1 MGCNCG
7 KNKGEKFQQKDSSVF
22 KQVFN
27 FGKAVAKYVSSG
39 LEDVSCTEYDRR
51 LSICSEC
58 EHVNEVFDKC
68 LICGCKIT
76 IKAKWATEKCPHPSG
91 NKWN

>member
-7 KNKGEKFQQKDSSVF
+7 NKKDKHQPKDPSIF

-27 FGKAVAKYVSSG
+27 FGKAVSKYISSG
-39 LEDVSCTEYDRR
+39 LEDVSQKEYNRR
-51 LSICSEC
+51 LMICSKC

-68 LICGCKIT
+68 LICGCKLT
-76 IKAKWATEKCPHPSG
+76 IKAKWATERCPHPDE
-91 NKWN
+91 NKWK